1 MADGVSDPATTGAR
15 RAAVDVAVQL
25 AGRLA
30 NLALGVVVTLL
41 IVRALGDRGFGQW
54 TTIFAVTQVATAFGD
69 LGLETVAVAR
79 AASDRASEPRWLGA
93 LVSVRTLLAVPVTAA
108 SAVVVVLLASNAD
121 MRIAGIVISL
131 TLLLAAVS
139 SLRAV
144 FQLRVRN
151 DITTALTTLN
161 SVLWAGVVIAV
172 VVADGGIVALAIGF
186 TAVWFLT
193 IGVQAAIA
201 LRMGSIE
208 LGGLGRLRRELLRV
222 GLPVSVAGLLVTA
235 YVRIDQV
242 LVFELAGAR
251 EAGLYGSVY
260 RILDQAQFVP
270 IAVMTTLFPMM
281 AAAYPHDLR
290 RVREL
295 TQQAGEYLLM
305 VSLPALAFAIVAA
318 TPTVRLLF
326 GDDFAAAGPAL
337 PILLGAFVVIALGH
351 LVGSLRIVL
360 ELQRRFVV
368 YAALGLL
375 VNVVLNLVLIPPYGF
390 LAAAW
395 VTLATELLVLG
406 LMGLAVTRKLG
417 FHPLLG
423 RVARV
428 VGAATAMG
436 LSLWGLR
443 ALGAGLAV
451 LAPAALVTYPALLF
465 GLRAL
470 TVEQLRTL
478 RRNPAP

>member
-1 MADGVSDPATTGAR
+1 MSDPATTGAR
-15 RAAVDVAVQL
+15 RATSDVAIQL
-25 AGRLA
+25 GGRLA

-79 AASDRASEPRWLGA
+79 AAGDRPSEPRWLGA
-93 LVSVRTLLAVPVTAA
+93 LVSVRTILAVPVTAA
-108 SAVVVVLLASNAD
+108 SAVVVVLLASNYD
-121 MRIAGIVISL
+121 MRLAGIVISL
-131 TLLLAAVS
+131 TLLLAVAS

-151 DITTALTTLN
+151 DITTAVTTLN
-161 SVLWAGVVIAV
+161 SVLWAGAV
-172 VVADGGIVALAIGF
+172 VAVVATDGGIVELAAGF
-186 TAVWFLT
+186 TGVWFVT
-193 IGVQAAIA
+193 IGLQAVIA
-201 LRMGSIE
+201 LRMGSIHLRD
-208 LGGLGRLRRELLRV
+208 LGPLRRELLRV

-242 LVFELAGAR
+242 LVFDIAGAR
-251 EAGLYGSVY
+251 EAGLYGAVY

-281 AAAYPHDLR
+281 AAAYPADLP

-305 VSLPALAFAIVAA
+305 VSLPALAFAIVAG
-318 TPTVRLLF
+318 TPTITLLF

-360 ELQRRFVV
+360 GLQRRFVA
-368 YAALGLL
+368 YAALGLV
-375 VNVVLNLVLIPPYGF
+375 VNLALNFALIPAYGF

-395 VTLATELLVLG
+395 ITVGTEILVLG
-406 LMGLAVTRKLG
+406 LMGMAVTRELR
-417 FHPLLG
+417 FRPAAG
-423 RVARV
+423 RLARII
-428 VGAATAMG
+428 GAATVLG
-436 LSLWGLR
+436 LALWGLQL
-443 ALGAGLAV
+443 LGAGLAV
-451 LAPAALVTYPALLF
+451 LVPAAVLAYPVLLF
-465 GLRAL
+465 ALRAL
-470 TVEQLRTL
+470 TVEQIRTL
-478 RRNPAP
+478 RQRPAA